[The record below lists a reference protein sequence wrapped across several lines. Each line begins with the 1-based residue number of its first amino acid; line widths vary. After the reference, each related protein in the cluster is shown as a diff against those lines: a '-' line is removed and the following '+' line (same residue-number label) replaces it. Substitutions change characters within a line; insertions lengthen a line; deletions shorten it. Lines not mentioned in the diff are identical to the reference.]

1 MLLRALTNRS
11 PAFVA
16 GLRIK
21 RRNNMAPILLV
32 FAYGLV
38 LYSAAYVHWRRAEI
52 IALAAAKCTARNLS
66 NTYEGR

>member
-1 MLLRALTNRS
+1 
-11 PAFVA
+11 
-16 GLRIK
+16 
-21 RRNNMAPILLV
+21 MAPILLV